1 MTDPRSSDG
10 NITRL
15 LDSWSRGDRAALD
28 RMMPLVYDELKRVA
42 RRQLGRER
50 PGHTIQPTALVNEA
64 YLRLAA
70 ERAMD
75 WQDRAHFFAVAAR
88 LMRFIL
94 VDYARRRQARRR
106 GSGQAVIALD
116 SALEMPDTRLDD
128 VLSIDA
134 ALSDLAK
141 VDERKARVVELR
153 VFAGLTVEESAHVLG
168 VSAITVARD
177 WRFARTWLH
186 RELTR

>member
-1 MTDPRSSDG
+1 
-10 NITRL
+10 
-15 LDSWSRGDRAALD
+15 
-28 RMMPLVYDELKRVA
+28 MMPLVHDELKRLA
-42 RRQLGRER
+42 RRQLARER

-70 ERAMD
+70 ERSMH

-88 LMRFIL
+88 LMRFVL
-94 VDYARRRQARRR
+94 VDYARRRQTHRR
-106 GSGQAVIALD
+106 GSGQPAIALD
-116 SALEMPDTRLDD
+116 SALDMLDGRVD
-128 VLSIDA
+128 EVLSIDG
-134 ALSDLAK
+134 ALSALAK

-177 WRFARTWLH
+177 WRFARSWLQ

>member
-1 MTDPRSSDG
+1 
-10 NITRL
+10 
-15 LDSWSRGDRAALD
+15 
-28 RMMPLVYDELKRVA
+28 MPLVHEELKRVA
-42 RRQLGRER
+42 RRQLARDR
-50 PGHTIQPTALVNEA
+50 PDHTIQPTALVNEI
-64 YLRLAA
+64 YLRLAS
-70 ERAMD
+70 ERAMQ

-88 LMRFIL
+88 LMRFVL
-94 VDYARRRQARRR
+94 VDYARRRQSRRR
-106 GSGQAVIALD
+106 GSGRQAVALD
-116 SALEMPDTRLDD
+116 SAIEVPDMRVDD
-128 VLSIDA
+128 VLAIDA

-177 WRFARTWLH
+177 WRFARSWLQ

>member
-1 MTDPRSSDG
+1 
-10 NITRL
+10 
-15 LDSWSRGDRAALD
+15 
-28 RMMPLVYDELKRVA
+28 MPLVHAELKRVA
-42 RRQLGRER
+42 RRQLARER

-75 WQDRAHFFAVAAR
+75 WHDRAHFFAVAAG
-88 LMRFIL
+88 LMRFVL
-94 VDYARRRQARRR
+94 VDYARRRQAHRR
-106 GSGQAVIALD
+106 GSGRAAVPLE
-116 SALEMPDTRLDD
+116 SALEVADGRFHD
-128 VLSIDA
+128 VLAIDA

-153 VFAGLTVEESAHVLG
+153 VFAGLTADESAHVLG

-177 WRFARTWLH
+177 WRFARSWLR
-186 RELTR
+186 RELSR